1 MRHHPN
7 RSKAFTLI
15 ELLVTVSIIGILA
28 AMILPSL
35 KLVQEAARRTACMS
49 NLRQVGVG
57 IEAYANDND
66 GALPYYPRSAASG
79 QSFNRGNYG
88 ALLERLL
95 ADLLDSPIPAQYTQ
109 LDSCSANP
117 VFICKSSPYR
127 KTQDIWGGTRRRWV
141 TTAGEGGHYD
151 HMNAY
156 EGSLVYL
163 YASYPDDV
171 NGDRS
176 GQLRMSHF
184 SRVSQ
189 VPWQFCSRRG
199 GPPSHGGELNVQG
212 SSWHS
217 NKSRPTL
224 FLDGH
229 SRMLTDPMNTANGFV
244 SQSLMVTPGNV
255 ATYALAE
262 Y

>member
-1 MRHHPN
+1 MRLHRH

-35 KLVQEAARRTACMS
+35 KLVQEAARRSTCMS
-49 NLRQVGVG
+49 NLRQVGVAVV
-57 IEAYANDND
+57 AYTNDYE
-66 GALPYYPRSAASG
+66 GALPYYPRTAASG

-95 ADLLDSPIPAQYTQ
+95 SGLLDSPIPAQYTD
-109 LDSCSANP
+109 LDSCSGNP
-117 VFICKSSPYR
+117 VFICKSGPYR

-141 TTAGEGGHYD
+141 TASGEGGEYD
-151 HMNAY
+151 HMNSY

-163 YASYPDDV
+163 YASYPDDPS
-171 NGDRS
+171 GDLS
-176 GQLRMSHF
+176 GKLNLALFSH
-184 SRVSQ
+184 SSQ

-199 GPPSHGGELNVQG
+199 APASLGIERCVQG
-212 SSWHS
+212 ASWHP
-217 NKSRPTL
+217 NGVRPTM

-229 SRMLTDPMNTANGFV
+229 ARMLTDRMNTANGFV